1 MPFIRYAENAQNL
14 NIGLILR
21 KGFRLEFVV
30 NDFEGGIYKFSRFRR
45 RAVNYGQLTDLN
57 LQSEPL

>member
-1 MPFIRYAENAQNL
+1 MVKR
-14 NIGLILR
+14 G
-21 KGFRLEFVV
+21 V
-30 NDFEGGIYKFSRFRR
+30 NDGGIYKFSRFRR